1 MTDKDEKDID
11 KEIDDDDGKKPESKE
26 FEGRFQVD
34 TEGFKNQMA
43 EMKPYQLVQEIIA
56 NSMDESSV
64 TRIDTTIKFNLA
76 KKVVEV
82 SVLDNGDGF
91 RTIHDVFKLF
101 GRSYKRAY
109 KNLRGRFNLGEKEF
123 MAVTIDGFVRSR
135 DWKVEF
141 FDDKRREITGI
152 EPFKGTE
159 VFGTFDWSKTTIAEM
174 EKELVRIIVPHGQDL
189 YINGD
194 LVAKK
199 PMVRS
204 INGKL
209 WTEVED
215 ELSGKMTREL
225 HDAQVDLYERKEGET
240 AWIFELGIPVQQLEK
255 KLNVKWHFDVRQK
268 VPLGIKR
275 DVVSDSYLVDLYALV
290 VNEAHDLIPQEDAGA
305 SWITRSMGKLNAEP
319 AKALLT
325 KQYGTEK
332 LYIPSTSDFHANEAV
347 NNINGAF
354 ILPRTLDK
362 DQRQHLI
369 DMGVIQYASDAFGS
383 KTVGSEPVQ
392 PTEKMLKYAQIVKVI
407 ARDVIGKDI
416 TVSFVR
422 SEATHSAWY
431 GINDLTYNLKYL
443 SGGEKFFDQFSAEG
457 WGLIVHE
464 LSHDKS
470 PNQGEYPMPHA
481 SKEFLSEFQRIS
493 GFLIL
498 KGKESYLSKYPE
510 FTEAKT

>member
-1 MTDKDEKDID
+1 MTSET
-11 KEIDDDDGKKPESKE
+11 KE
-26 FEGRFQVD
+26 FDGRFQVD
-34 TEGFKNQMA
+34 TAGFKTQMA

-82 SVLDNGDGF
+82 SVIDNGDGF

-152 EPFKGTE
+152 ELFKGTE
-159 VFGTFDWSKTTIAEM
+159 VYGTFDFGKTTIAEM
-174 EKELVRIIVPHGQDL
+174 EKELARIIVPHGQDL
-189 YINGD
+189 YINGTKI
-194 LVAKK
+194 AKK

-225 HDAQVDLYERKEGET
+225 HDTQIDLYERLEGET

-255 KLNVKWHFDVRQK
+255 KLNVQWHVDVRQK

-275 DVVSDSYLVDLYALV
+275 DVVSDTYLVDLYALM
-290 VNEAHDLIPQEDAGA
+290 VNEAHDLISIEDAGA
-305 SWITRSMGKLNAEP
+305 SWITRSMGKVNAEP
-319 AKALLT
+319 ARAMLT
-325 KQYGTEK
+325 KQYGTDK
-332 LYIPSTSDFHANEAV
+332 LFIPSTSDFHANEAV
-347 NNINGAF
+347 NGINGAF

-369 DMGVIQYASDAFGS
+369 EMGVIKYASETFGS
-383 KTVGSEPVQ
+383 QTVGSTPVD
-392 PTEKMLKYAQIVKVI
+392 PSAKMLKYAEIVKTI
-407 ARDVIGKDI
+407 ARDVLGKDI
-416 TVSFVR
+416 SISFVI
-422 SEATHSAWY
+422 SDATHSAWY
-431 GINDLTYNLKYL
+431 GINNFTYNLKYL

-457 WGLIVHE
+457 WGIIVHE
-464 LSHDKS
+464 LSHDKA
-470 PNQGEYPMPHA
+470 PNQGEYPMPHS

-498 KGKESYLSKYPE
+498 KGKESYLAKFPE
-510 FTEAKT
+510 FIEAKI